1 MSDET
6 KKVQVE
12 IKESV
17 HKIWLAGL
25 GALAAA
31 EEEGAKVFNS
41 LVERGEVY
49 ENRGKEELTKVK
61 ERVEGAIGKAE
72 SSWEKLG
79 DSFDAKVAG
88 TVEYAREQQGP
99 ILLLAWH
106 EDAIDAI
113 AAGLSDQ
120 GVAVIKGATNK
131 KHREAALENFKAGNV
146 KFLIG
151 QIGRTKGPC
160 ESLWGLPRRRSP
172 ERRRVC
178 G

>member
-6 KKVQVE
+6 KKVQAE

-17 HKIWLAGL
+17 HRIWLAGL

-49 ENRGKEELTKVK
+49 ESRGKKELTKVK

-88 TVEYAREQQGP
+88 TVERMGVPSRE
-99 ILLLAWH
+99 
-106 EDAIDAI
+106 E
-113 AAGLSDQ
+113 
-120 GVAVIKGATNK
+120 
-131 KHREAALENFKAGNV
+131 LET
-146 KFLIG
+146 L
-151 QIGRTKGPC
+151 T
-160 ESLWGLPRRRSP
+160 
-172 ERRRVC
+172 RRVEELTLKVDQLRT
-178 G
+178 GGSSS